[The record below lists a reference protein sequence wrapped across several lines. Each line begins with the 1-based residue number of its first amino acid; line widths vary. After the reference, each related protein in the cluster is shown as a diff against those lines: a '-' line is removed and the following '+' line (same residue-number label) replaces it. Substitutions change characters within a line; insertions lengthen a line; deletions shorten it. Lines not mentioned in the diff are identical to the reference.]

1 MGFLPGGCN
10 SLDRK
15 DKQAQVLPGPIVFS
29 PPEKTSKRHTLLPR
43 ALKLSLD
50 RKDKQALAIR
60 VLLAQAACLFADWK
74 NKQEANTTGNG
85 NVAVG
90 QGTGRLSEKTSKPW
104 AAGSRALILSSEKT
118 SKRLFND
125 L

>member
-1 MGFLPGGCN
+1 MSGVFYFPIQNRRSEKQGFP
-10 SLDRK
+10 
-15 DKQAQVLPGPIVFS
+15 QGPDDF
-29 PPEKTSKRHTLLPR
+29 
-43 ALKLSLD
+43 LD

-74 NKQEANTTGNG
+74 NKQANTTGAHNTAMG
-85 NVAVG
+85 P
-90 QGTGRLSEKTSKPW
+90 GTGRL
-104 AAGSRALILSSEKT
+104 SEKT